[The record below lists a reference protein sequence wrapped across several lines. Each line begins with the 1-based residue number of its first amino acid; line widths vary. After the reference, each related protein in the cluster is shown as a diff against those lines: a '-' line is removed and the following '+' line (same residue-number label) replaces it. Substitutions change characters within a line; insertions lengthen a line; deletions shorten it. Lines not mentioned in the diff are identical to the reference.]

1 MPGLKRRVL
10 VVEDEPLMAELLAR
24 SLRETDFE
32 VEVATDVEQAR
43 KAINKFDPDIVLLD
57 ISLGDGPTGVH
68 LAHSLRRTHPDIGVL
83 ILTKHADA
91 KSASKEGL
99 DLPENVGF
107 LRKHMVTDVP
117 HLLNAI
123 ELVLSDR
130 PQAVRQDLIET
141 PTVLAL
147 DGKALAILELLAMGF
162 NNSEIAI
169 RSKLSIKS
177 VERWI
182 EKIYKDLGI
191 NPKGAVNPRVEAVRL
206 YFREIGIPERTEPQ

>member
-1 MPGLKRRVL
+1 
-10 VVEDEPLMAELLAR
+10 MAELLAR
-24 SLRETDFE
+24 SLRETAFE
-32 VEVATDVEQAR
+32 VEVAIDVEQAR

-130 PQAVRQDLIET
+130 PQAVRQDLAE
-141 PTVLAL
+141 PATVLTL
-147 DGKALAILELLAMGF
+147 EGKALVILELLAMGF

-169 RSKLSIKS
+169 RSNLSIKS

-182 EKIYKDLGI
+182 DKIYRDLGI
-191 NPKGAVNPRVEAVRL
+191 SAKSVVNPRVEAARI
-206 YFREIGIPERTEPQ
+206 YFREIGIPERSELQ